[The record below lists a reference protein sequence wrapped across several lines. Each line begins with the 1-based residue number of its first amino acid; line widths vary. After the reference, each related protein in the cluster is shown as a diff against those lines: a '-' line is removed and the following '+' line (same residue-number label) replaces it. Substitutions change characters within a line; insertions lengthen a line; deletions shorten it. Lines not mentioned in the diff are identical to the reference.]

1 MKNEK
6 LLKSLLWL
14 TALTVIISVFIA
26 IKKHYI
32 ETSEPDVSITP
43 QTTNVHRN
51 LACAPRIQRK
61 INITG
66 KPSRLY
72 AINQQNDENKRMF
85 TP

>member
-43 QTTNVHRN
+43 KTTNVHRN

-61 INITG
+61 ISLIS

-72 AINQQNDENKRMF
+72 AINQQNEENKRMF
-85 TP
+85 AP

>member
-14 TALTVIISVFIA
+14 TALTVIISVFMA
-26 IKKHYI
+26 IKKNYI

-43 QTTNVHRN
+43 HQTRTVHRN

-61 INITG
+61 ICVNH
-66 KPSRLY
+66 
-72 AINQQNDENKRMF
+72 QNRYLWK
-85 TP
+85 T